1 MRPEDFIAHL
11 PMPALVV
18 GPDRQIAGANTAFRA
33 RFGDF
38 PPGRHYMNVLRQP
51 ALVEAIEA
59 ALDAGRP
66 ATRLRLS
73 LHDRPREEVYRASV
87 SPLGAEAGPGQGGG
101 VLVVLEDITP
111 FEEARRARRDFVANV
126 SHELRTPLT
135 ALTGFIEAL
144 RGPARDDPEARAR
157 FLDTM
162 EREAGRMSR
171 LISDLLSLAR
181 VEQDERRRPDTPL
194 AIAPLLD
201 EVAATLAPQARAG
214 GVELVVLTPPRPL
227 PQVPGDADQLR
238 QVFLNLV
245 ENAIKYGG
253 AGEGENAGQVTI
265 EAGTDLTGVP
275 EGFVGIAVS
284 DQGPGIAAHHL
295 GRLTERFYR
304 VDDHRSR
311 NMGGTG
317 LGLAIVKHILNRH
330 RGRLRITSQP
340 GRGSRFLVLL
350 PRA

>member
-1 MRPEDFIAHL
+1 MRPEDFITHL

-18 GPDRQIAGANTAFRA
+18 APDRRIAGANAAFRA

-51 ALVEAIEA
+51 ALVDALEA
-59 ALDAGRP
+59 ALEHGRP
-66 ATRLRLS
+66 ARLRLS
-73 LHDRPREEVYRASV
+73 LHDRPREELYRASV
-87 SPLGAEAGPGQGGG
+87 SPLGGEANPGQGGA
-101 VLVVLEDITP
+101 LVVLEDITP

-157 FLDTM
+157 FLDIM

-181 VEQDERRRPDTPL
+181 FEQDERRRPDTPL

-214 GVELVVLTPPRPL
+214 GVELRVLTPPRPL

-253 AGEGENAGQVTI
+253 AGEGEKGGQVTI
-265 EAGTDLTGVP
+265 EAGTDLAGVP

-304 VDDHRSR
+304 VDDQRSR

-330 RGRLRITSQP
+330 RGRLRIASIP
-340 GRGSRFLVLL
+340 GKGSTFTVLL
-350 PRA
+350 PSG